1 MTKWIR
7 FEQGGKTGIGTLE
20 GDTIALHSGNMFAG
34 AKPTGETLKLS
45 DVQVLTPCDPSKMIC
60 LWNNFHQLAAKNDF
74 KEPKEPLWFLK
85 APNSYWPA
93 NRPIQRPAT
102 YAGKIIYEGEL
113 GVVIGKKCF
122 NISEAEAGDYIFGY
136 TCVNDVTAVDLLRKD
151 KSFEQWARSKS
162 FDTFGVF
169 GPVIA
174 TGIDPMKLSI
184 KTILNGKERQNY
196 PVADMFFPP
205 HKLVAAISK
214 DVTLMPG
221 DVIACGTSLGA
232 GTMGDAHNIV
242 EIVIDGVGSLGNVFD
257 QVLPSPYLLGAPP
270 KQKKICVVGAGAIGG
285 LLAAKFALAGEDVTV
300 IDQGAHLAAIQ
311 KNGLKLEW
319 HDGKVQTAKMKAVN
333 KATEAGK
340 QDIVVLAVKAHFL
353 DQVVRDIDS
362 LLGPDTIVLTVQNG
376 LPWWYFQK
384 LGGKY
389 DNHRLQSL
397 DPSGVLTKHI
407 DPNRIIG
414 CVVYPAAAAI
424 SARRHSSRRG
434 RSLSDRRTRR
444 QGDPAGKGI
453 ARRLH
458 QGRAEI
464 HGTAG
469 HPLGNLAEGMG
480 QPLVQPDLG
489 ADPRDAGGHLPVRR
503 DARTRGDH
511 DEGSPGHRAEARRH
525 LPRHHRK
532 THCRRGS
539 RRRAQNVDAA
549 GRRGRPLAR
558 DRGADR
564 FDPGNGQTD
573 QYAGARHR
581 IGLCAGEA
589 SEQGH
594 AAGRRRREG
603 REDKQGRLG
612 RIEAVDPARSRSV
625 CWIRASSNADYPRRS
640 CARSASPKAWKSLR
654 LTGLR

>member
-1 MTKWIR
+1 MMQCMIARTGIGTTMSYKGQRNRTALPYVTGRLQMTKWIR

-20 GDTIALHSGNMFAG
+20 GETIAVHAGDMFAG

-122 NISEAEAGDYIFGY
+122 NISEAEAGEYIFGY

-174 TGIDPMKLSI
+174 TGLDPMKLSI
-184 KTILNGKERQNY
+184 KTVLNGKERQNY

-232 GTMGDAHNIV
+232 GTMGDAHNV
-242 EIVIDGVGSLGNVFD
+242 VDIVIDGVGSLSNVFD
-257 QVLPSPYLLGAPP
+257 QVLPSPYLSGAPP

-424 SARRHSSRRG
+424 APGVIHHVEGDRFPIGELDGKETPRVKELHDVFIKAGLKSMVLPDIRSEIWLKAWGNLSFNPISALTHATLVDICQFAETRELAATMMKEAQDIAQKLGVTFRVTIEKRIAGAEAVGAHKTSMLQDVEAG
-434 RSLSDRRTRR
+434 RSLETEALIGSILEMAKLTNT
-444 QGDPAGKGI
+444 PAPAIESVYALVK
-453 ARRLH
+453 L
-458 QGRAEI
+458 
-464 HGTAG
+464 
-469 HPLGNLAEGMG
+469 LNKVMLLEG
-480 QPLVQPDLG
+480 
-489 ADPRDAGGHLPVRR
+489 GGVKVEK
-503 DARTRGDH
+503 A
-511 DEGSPGHRAEARRH
+511 S
-525 LPRHHRK
+525 K
-532 THCRRGS
+532 
-539 RRRAQNVDAA
+539 AA
-549 GRRGRPLAR
+549 
-558 DRGADR
+558 
-564 FDPGNGQTD
+564 
-573 QYAGARHR
+573 
-581 IGLCAGEA
+581 
-589 SEQGH
+589 
-594 AAGRRRREG
+594 
-603 REDKQGRLG
+603 
-612 RIEAVDPARSRSV
+612 
-625 CWIRASSNADYPRRS
+625 
-640 CARSASPKAWKSLR
+640 
-654 LTGLR
+654 

>member
-7 FEQGGKTGIGTLE
+7 FEQNGKTGFGTLE
-20 GDTIALHSGNMFAG
+20 GNIIAVHTGDMFAG
-34 AKPTGETLKLS
+34 AKPSGQTLKLS
-45 DVQVLTPCDPSKMIC
+45 EVQVQTPCEPSKMIC

-74 KEPKEPLWFLK
+74 TEPKEPLWFLK
-85 APNSYWPA
+85 APNAYWPA
-93 NRPIQRPAT
+93 NKPIERPAT

-151 KSFEQWARSKS
+151 KSFEQWARAKS

-174 TGIDPMKLSI
+174 TGLDPMKLSV

-205 HKLVAAISK
+205 HRLVAAISR

-221 DVIACGTSLGA
+221 DIIACGTSLGA
-232 GTMGDAHNIV
+232 GTMADAHNV
-242 EIVIDGVGSLGNVFD
+242 VDIVIDGVGSLGNVFD
-257 QVLPSPYLLGAPP
+257 QVLPNPYLTGAPP

-333 KATEAGK
+333 KPAEAGK

-376 LPWWYFQK
+376 LPWWYFQR
-384 LGGKY
+384 LGGQY
-389 DNHRLQSL
+389 DNHKLDSL

-407 DPNRIIG
+407 DPKRLIG

-424 SARRHSSRRG
+424 APGVIHHVEGDRFPIGELDGKETPRVRELHDVFIKAGLKSMVLPDIRSEIWLKAWGNLSFNPISALTHATLVDICQFAETRALAAAMMKEAQDIAQKLGVTFRVSIDKRIAGAEAVGAHKTSMLQDVEAG
-434 RSLSDRRTRR
+434 RSLETE
-444 QGDPAGKGI
+444 ALI
-453 ARRLH
+453 
-458 QGRAEI
+458 
-464 HGTAG
+464 
-469 HPLGNLAEGMG
+469 
-480 QPLVQPDLG
+480 
-489 ADPRDAGGHLPVRR
+489 
-503 DARTRGDH
+503 
-511 DEGSPGHRAEARRH
+511 GSILEMA
-525 LPRHHRK
+525 
-532 THCRRGS
+532 
-539 RRRAQNVDAA
+539 
-549 GRRGRPLAR
+549 
-558 DRGADR
+558 
-564 FDPGNGQTD
+564 
-573 QYAGARHR
+573 
-581 IGLCAGEA
+581 
-589 SEQGH
+589 
-594 AAGRRRREG
+594 
-603 REDKQGRLG
+603 
-612 RIEAVDPARSRSV
+612 
-625 CWIRASSNADYPRRS
+625 
-640 CARSASPKAWKSLR
+640 R
-654 LTGLR
+654 LTNTAAPAIESVYALVKLLNKVMLLEGGGVKVEKVGKAA